1 MSYMYIL
8 LILSKFPFKKR
19 KIMKDCLGTNDQGGT
34 HTKVW
39 RGMEC
44 LFTSTGISIVSY
56 WERCRW
62 SDAYTSRV

>member
-8 LILSKFPFKKR
+8 LILSKFPFKK
-19 KIMKDCLGTNDQGGT
+19 IMKDCLGINAQGGT
-34 HTKVW
+34 HTKAW

-62 SDAYTSRV
+62 SDAYTSSV